1 MPAYLAISR
10 VLLYLIPMGWMSSL
24 SVHAQFE
31 PVEIFGIVT
40 DQDSKE
46 IIHQGT
52 VIATDR
58 HDASHTITVELDS
71 TGSYSLELP
80 YDRSFR
86 IEFTSPGYVARHVLV
101 DLNNIPIGSRR
112 AGFGMVID
120 AVLFKELHGIDYSL
134 FEEEPTGICLYDKE
148 LKTLVW
154 DMSYIVST
162 KKMVQSTLEE
172 HRSTVT
178 GPEK

>member
-1 MPAYLAISR
+1 MRSLPRDHCAMWIIPIMCLGLLPAQ
-10 VLLYLIPMGWMSSL
+10 
-24 SVHAQFE
+24 AQFA
-31 PVEIFGIVT
+31 PVEIFGTVT
-40 DQDSKE
+40 DQDSQT
-46 IIHQGT
+46 IIAQGK

-58 HDASHTITVELDS
+58 HDTSFQITTDS
-71 TGSYSLELP
+71 DTAGSYTMTLP

-86 IEFTSPGYVARHVLV
+86 IEFTSSGYVTRHVLL

-112 AGFGMVID
+112 AGFGMEID
-120 AVLFKELHGIDYSL
+120 AVLFKELPGIDYSI

-162 KKMVQSTLEE
+162 KKMVQGTLEE
-172 HRSTVT
+172 HR
-178 GPEK
+178 